1 MYIIVVYMNNILDL
15 KILIFEYSMMYIYGQ
30 ISGKNAIENRQGMAS
45 IIALI

>member
-30 ISGKNAIENRQGMAS
+30 IWAKMLLKIDKEWLQS
-45 IIALI
+45 